1 MNIFTHF
8 RLLSLPP
15 SAPLNNNN
23 KNWFANYEL
32 SMSISPRRI
41 HVKWLSNNL
50 KKNIQVLIY
59 QIVMLTKSVLLRG
72 RTAVLLKFCLSWH
85 NLVGIKITVRLHLL
99 NRLFKCIQ
107 NSMHALLVHW
117 VFFIHSQRSCDVYCS
132 SFFFFSKRHQ
142 NYFHVKFVVNC
153 LRVTL
158 CFQGVRPCLTENGT
172 SLW

>member
-1 MNIFTHF
+1 MSIFTHF
-8 RLLSLPP
+8 RSLSLPP

-23 KNWFANYEL
+23 NNKKWFANYEL
-32 SMSISPRRI
+32 SMSISPCKI
-41 HVKWLSNNL
+41 HVKWLINNL
-50 KKNIQVLIY
+50 KKTTTTFRYWSVKLLF
-59 QIVMLTKSVLLRG
+59 LTKSVLLGG

-107 NSMHALLVHW
+107 NSMCALLVHW

-132 SFFFFSKRHQ
+132 SFFFFSRRL
-142 NYFHVKFVVNC
+142 F
-153 LRVTL
+153 TL
-158 CFQGVRPCLTENGT
+158 CFHGVRPCLTQNGT